1 MKLLSGKQM
10 ASVDKRAIEEYD
22 IPSLQLMEQAG
33 IQLYYA
39 IKDMVSKDDRILIVC
54 GSGNNG
60 GDGYVLARLF
70 YGEGYQIEL
79 LTLET
84 KNLSE
89 DCKVNLDFCADLH
102 LDFTNEIKEHSVIVD
117 AIFGTGLSRD
127 VEGKYKDI
135 IEKINASDAKVIS
148 IDIPSG
154 IDSSNGKVLGVSVKA
169 DITLTLQTGKIGL
182 YLYPGRMYSGKIS
195 VLDIGIPPIL
205 IDEVESNIYLSEK
218 ALMKDLLPKRS
229 VHSNK
234 GTYGKVL
241 CVGGSSQMSGAISM
255 AAIAALRSGCGLLT
269 CAIPESIRSIV
280 ATNVL
285 ESMYLPLPEKNGQ
298 ITNEATAILKEQLNN
313 YSCIL
318 IGCGIGR
325 SEDIADVLK
334 VLLDSEIPLI
344 IDADGLF
351 ALKELLPQYKHRKH
365 LIITPH
371 MKEFSRLINIDVDKI
386 VDDPIKYGLQFTEEY
401 PNITLVLKSE
411 TSFVMQGDTVY
422 INTYGNNGLA
432 KGGSGDV
439 LAGIITGLNAQ
450 KQNELESC
458 VLGMF
463 LHAYSADL
471 LLEEQTVYSIL
482 PSDLFKKIDVII
494 KGLEGDR
501 L

>member
-33 IQLYYA
+33 TQLYYA

-70 YGEGYQIEL
+70 YGEGYQVEL
-79 LTLET
+79 LALET
-84 KNLSE
+84 KDLSE
-89 DCKVNLDFCADLH
+89 DCRVNLDFCADLH
-102 LDFTNEIKEHSVIVD
+102 LDFASEIGNHNVIVD
-117 AIFGTGLSRD
+117 AIFGTGLSRNI
-127 VEGKYKDI
+127 EGKYKDI
-135 IEKINASDAKVIS
+135 IEKINTSDAKVIS
-148 IDIPSG
+148 VDIPSG
-154 IDSSNGKVLGVSVKA
+154 INSSDGKVLGVAVKA
-169 DITLTLQTGKIGL
+169 DITLTLQTAKIGL
-182 YLYPGRMYSGKIS
+182 YLYPGRVYSGKIS

-205 IDEVESNIYLSEK
+205 IDEVNSNIYLSDK
-218 ALMKDLLPKRS
+218 AMMKGLLPKRS
-229 VHSNK
+229 IHSNK
-234 GTYGKVL
+234 GTYGKIL
-241 CVGGSSQMSGAISM
+241 CVGGSTKMSGAISM

-285 ESMYLPLPEKNGQ
+285 ESMYLPLPEKDGQ
-298 ITNEATAILKEQLNN
+298 ITKEATTVLKEQLDN
-313 YSCIL
+313 YSCVL

-325 SEDIADVLK
+325 SEDIVDVLQ
-334 VLLDSEIPLI
+334 VILDSDVPLL
-344 IDADGLF
+344 IDADGLY
-351 ALKELLPQYKHRKH
+351 ALKDLLPHYKHREH

-386 VDDPIKYGLQFTEEY
+386 VDDPIKHGLQFTAEY

-411 TSFVMQGDTVY
+411 TSFVMQGDRVY

-439 LAGIITGLNAQ
+439 LAGIISGLNAQ
-450 KQNELESC
+450 KQNELESAI
-458 VLGMF
+458 LGMF

-494 KGLEGDR
+494 KGLEGDT